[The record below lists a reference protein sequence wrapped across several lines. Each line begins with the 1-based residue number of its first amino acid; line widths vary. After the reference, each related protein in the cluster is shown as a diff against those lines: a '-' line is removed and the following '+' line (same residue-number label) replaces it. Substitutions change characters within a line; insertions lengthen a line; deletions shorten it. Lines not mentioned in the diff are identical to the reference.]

1 MKLGPQGKDHE
12 GRNSVPGSG
21 FSRYLVKFCFCAPLH
36 AVQRLMSMEC
46 GAVRKVQ
53 GLRWSLAPE
62 GLWWTGAV
70 SSGTLIRFLWPL
82 AACTFQPEFF
92 YSIIFLVSDLDF
104 FPFKIIYF

>member
-1 MKLGPQGKDHE
+1 
-12 GRNSVPGSG
+12 
-21 FSRYLVKFCFCAPLH
+21 
-36 AVQRLMSMEC
+36 MEC

-104 FPFKIIYF
+104 FPFKIKAYLPAFASRIKSFYIIFCIL